1 MPRTLTFN
9 LEDDLDRSNS
19 NNNDDDGTGCCS
31 SIGAAVAESQL
42 SASPFFRL
50 PLEVRRIIYMQ
61 VLGGQRLHIVRKH
74 KRLRFLR
81 CRAPSL
87 EECPTPKCRGSV
99 DGEGVWTGGFSGKER
114 TDGGVL
120 NLLLVCRRVYVIF
133 YSVYRS
139 RSLTE
144 IVCSGRRQESAP
156 RRSVMVSAL
165 GPQPSCSSAGVTPNL
180 RRGSMTSIC

>member
-1 MPRTLTFN
+1 MA
-9 LEDDLDRSNS
+9 
-19 NNNDDDGTGCCS
+19 G
-31 SIGAAVAESQL
+31 SQL

-74 KRLRFLR
+74 KRLRFLK

-87 EECPTPKCRGSV
+87 EECPTPKCLGRV

-120 NLLLVCRRVYVIF
+120 DLLLVCRRVG
-133 YSVYRS
+133 
-139 RSLTE
+139 
-144 IVCSGRRQESAP
+144 VCDLLLRLSITFSNRNCLQRKATKICP
-156 RRSVMVSAL
+156 SAL
-165 GPQPSCSSAGVTPNL
+165 CHGFNPGPLAGL
-180 RRGSMTSIC
+180 QFGRGHAKPPHG